1 MQQVDIYPVKACC
14 GETEKRYFMRIP
26 CFCRAFLAG
35 PGSRD
40 ALGCHCM
47 LLLRRV
53 LRERLRLRER
63 RVSSLP
69 LLSTIWQYSVTV
81 LVSF

>member
-1 MQQVDIYPVKACC
+1 MKVRVYI
-14 GETEKRYFMRIP
+14 RIP
-26 CFCRAFLAG
+26 CFGWAPLAI

-53 LRERLRLRER
+53 LRERLRLSER

-69 LLSTIWQYSVTV
+69 LLSTIWQNSVTV
-81 LVSF
+81 LVSFSLLALSTPGEVPTT

>member
-1 MQQVDIYPVKACC
+1 MSWAPVP
-14 GETEKRYFMRIP
+14 G
-26 CFCRAFLAG
+26 L
-35 PGSRD
+35 GSRD

-47 LLLRRV
+47 LLLRRA

-63 RVSSLP
+63 RVSSRP
-69 LLSTIWQYSVTV
+69 LSSTIWQNSVTA